1 MWSMSRSTF
10 RATSYN
16 RSSMELEVGLVMGPL
31 AKGEDLGIF
40 WNPPAYPCPSAKVI
54 NDLTGSL
61 AP

>member
-1 MWSMSRSTF
+1 
-10 RATSYN
+10 
-16 RSSMELEVGLVMGPL
+16 MELEVGLVMGPL